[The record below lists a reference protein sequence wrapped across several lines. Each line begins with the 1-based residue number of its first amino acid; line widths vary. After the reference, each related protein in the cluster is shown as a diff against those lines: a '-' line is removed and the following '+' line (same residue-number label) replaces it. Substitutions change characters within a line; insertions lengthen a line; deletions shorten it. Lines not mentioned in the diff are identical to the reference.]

1 MENLQN
7 EFEQSSEMNQEQS
20 TDEAAPSLGQQD
32 GQDASQTQQQKE
44 AQAIYELEKLQKF
57 KFDGQEWDPNSLK
70 KAILR
75 NKDYTVKTQELAQ
88 ERKFYEN
95 LYYDLDHVK
104 NNPSAIEQ
112 FKQIYPEKFHSYL
125 NSVLEATNSKDT
137 GQRDGKKGEDSLD
150 KSQLPPEFQ
159 ERLTRLERMEAD
171 WREGQVKAAEQQID
185 AMTEKLAS
193 KYPYADSEAALARA
207 YSLNQKGVNLT
218 EKVWE
223 NIYKSLHDSLSSKI
237 EAGQKKQMQSQLQA
251 SKQAKDVGAG
261 GATPSTPPRQPR
273 TLKEATELARQDA
286 MFRD

>member
-1 MENLQN
+1 
-7 EFEQSSEMNQEQS
+7 
-20 TDEAAPSLGQQD
+20 
-32 GQDASQTQQQKE
+32 
-44 AQAIYELEKLQKF
+44 
-57 KFDGQEWDPNSLK
+57 
-70 KAILR
+70 
-75 NKDYTVKTQELAQ
+75 
-88 ERKFYEN
+88 
-95 LYYDLDHVK
+95 
-104 NNPSAIEQ
+104 
-112 FKQIYPEKFHSYL
+112 
-125 NSVLEATNSKDT
+125 
-137 GQRDGKKGEDSLD
+137 
-150 KSQLPPEFQ
+150 
-159 ERLTRLERMEAD
+159 MEAD